1 MRAGLD
7 RPVDY
12 QWDLDDDGDFSDATG
27 VDPDADLGRARG
39 LGIDDGRAA
48 PTSLSDRVQI
58 SSGTERLVA
67 AATLTVTNTAPA
79 AVLTGGLTAT
89 VGLPF
94 TIKVG
99 ADDPSSADMAA
110 LFTYTV
116 DWGDGSRVVSV
127 VGPADPPV
135 THTYAAAGDYDA
147 SFTATDKDGG
157 TGPPTSVTV
166 RAVEAPI
173 VIPSPTPTTSDPDDY
188 TDDATDDSDSG
199 DSLASTG
206 SPVGPGT
213 IVLGLILLVGG
224 GGVLLA
230 SRRQRL
236 GRPRR
241 RG

>member
-1 MRAGLD
+1 L
-7 RPVDY
+7 
-12 QWDLDDDGDFSDATG
+12 
-27 VDPDADLGRARG
+27 PDAWD
-39 LGIDDGRAA
+39 
-48 PTSLSDRVQI
+48 
-58 SSGTERLVA
+58 
-67 AATLTVTNTAPA
+67 
-79 AVLTGGLTAT
+79 
-89 VGLPF
+89 
-94 TIKVG
+94 
-99 ADDPSSADMAA
+99 
-110 LFTYTV
+110 
-116 DWGDGSRVVSV
+116 
-127 VGPADPPV
+127 
-135 THTYAAAGDYDA
+135 
-147 SFTATDKDGG
+147 SFTATDKDGA

-188 TDDATDDSDSG
+188 TDDSDFG